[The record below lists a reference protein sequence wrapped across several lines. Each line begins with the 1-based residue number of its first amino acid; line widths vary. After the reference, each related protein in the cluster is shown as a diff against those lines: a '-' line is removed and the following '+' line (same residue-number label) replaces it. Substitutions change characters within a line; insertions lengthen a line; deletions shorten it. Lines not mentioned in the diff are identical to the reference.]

1 MMRLVVAGCV
11 AALSVAVVIGQAS
24 QTTPTSKAASSSVA
38 RAQAAPQVPL
48 PKSAAPAAAQGAT
61 TSPAQGAPSDSRG
74 ARALVDQYC
83 VTCHNARLKTAGLLL
98 DQLDLAN
105 LGEHAEI
112 GEKVVRKMRAGL
124 MPPTDARRPDA
135 ATMESLIRWMEGELD
150 RGAETHLPAPGLHR
164 LNRTEYS
171 NAIRDLL
178 ALEVDASK
186 FLPTDDSTHGFDNI
200 AGALTMSPALMEAY
214 LSAAGKISRL
224 AIGNV
229 DAATQWVWDVPADTA
244 QNHHIEGLPF
254 GTRGGIRIEHQFPA
268 DGEYAFNVKGVTGYF
283 QRVLGGITGEKLEIL
298 IDGERVHLFDWDK
311 EISNT
316 TGRGK
321 WTPRIPI
328 TAGHHV
334 VGVTFLATND
344 VPGTELNKPFQRTMN
359 TPGSIPGFIF
369 YPHVGQVTIEGP
381 HNATGAKDTASRQ
394 RIFVCRPATPREED
408 APASATASARSRRS
422 SPDVTASEDG
432 CARTIV
438 STLAKRAF
446 RRPSTAADLKVLLPF
461 YQAARSEGGSFDDGI
476 EAALQRVLADPEFI
490 YRGEREP
497 AALAAGRSYRLNDLE
512 LASRLSFFL
521 WSSIPD
527 DELIDVAAAG
537 KLKDP
542 AVLDRQ
548 VKRMLADPRSADLIT
563 NFTGQWLSV
572 RSLRTVEPVVNLFP
586 DFDDNLRNA
595 FQREVELFFESI
607 VREDRSVLDLL
618 DADYTFVNERLAKHY
633 GISNVYGAQFRRVTL
648 PPEFEMRRGL
658 LGKGALLTV
667 TSNPARTS
675 PVARGKWVQATL
687 LGVEPPQPPPG
698 VEVNIIRANDNT
710 GNTKQPTMR
719 QVLEQHRISPTCSAC
734 HKIFEPVGLALENFD
749 GVGAWR
755 THDEGVPVDTTGKLP
770 DGTPLDAGV
779 PALRGSL
786 LRYSDQFAR
795 VVAEKLLT
803 YALGRGVEHDDM
815 PIVRTI
821 VRGAEANKYRF
832 SSLVAGIVK
841 SEPFQMNMKPAAAP
855 VGQRAER

>member
-1 MMRLVVAGCV
+1 MSRP
-11 AALSVAVVIGQAS
+11 
-24 QTTPTSKAASSSVA
+24 QTAT
-38 RAQAAPQVPL
+38 QVPAAKL
-48 PKSAAPAAAQGAT
+48 AAPAATDDAVK
-61 TSPAQGAPSDSRG
+61 S
-74 ARALVDQYC
+74 RALVDQYC
-83 VTCHNARLKTAGLLL
+83 VTCHNARLKTAGLVLEKE
-98 DQLDLAN
+98 QLDFARLAD
-105 LGEHAEI
+105 HAELA
-112 GEKVVRKMRAGL
+112 EKVVRKVRAGL
-124 MPPTDARRPDA
+124 MPPTDARRPEPEA
-135 ATMESLIRWMEGELD
+135 MKSFIQWMESELD
-150 RGAETHLPAPGLHR
+150 RSAKTHLPAPGLHR

-224 AIGNV
+224 AIGDV

-244 QNHHIEGLPF
+244 QNYHIEGLPF
-254 GTRGGIRIEHQFPA
+254 GTRGGLRFEHQFPA

-283 QRVLGGITGEKLEIL
+283 QRVLGGITGEKLEVL
-298 IDGERVHLFDWDK
+298 IDGERVYLFDWDK

-321 WTPRIPI
+321 WTPRIPV
-328 TAGHHV
+328 TAGLHV

-344 VPGTELNKPFQRTMN
+344 VPATELNKPFQRTMN

-381 HNATGAKDTASRQ
+381 HNAKGAHDTASRQ
-394 RIFVCRPATPREED
+394 RIFTCRPTAPREEE
-408 APASATASARSRRS
+408 A
-422 SPDVTASEDG
+422 

-446 RRPSTAADLKVLLPF
+446 RRPSNAADLKVLMPF
-461 YQAARSEGGSFDDGI
+461 YQEGRAEGGSFDEGI

-497 AALAAGRSYRLNDLE
+497 AALAVGRSYRLSDLE

-548 VKRMLADPRSADLIT
+548 VKRMLADPKSADLIA

-572 RSLRTVEPVVNLFP
+572 RSLKTVEPVVNLFP

-595 FQREVELFFESI
+595 FQREVEMFFDSI

-633 GISNVYGAQFRRVTL
+633 GIPNIYGAQFRRVTL
-648 PPEFEMRRGL
+648 PPELDMRRGL

-698 VEVNIIRANDNT
+698 VEINITRANDNT

-719 QVLEQHRISPTCSAC
+719 QVLEQHRISPTCAAC

-749 GVGAWR
+749 AVGAWR
-755 THDEGVPVDTTGKLP
+755 TQEEGLPVDTRGKLP
-770 DGTPLDAGV
+770 DGTSLDNGV
-779 PALRGSL
+779 SALRGNL
-786 LRYSDQFAR
+786 VRYSDQFAR

-803 YALGRGVEHDDM
+803 YALGRGVEYDDM
-815 PIVRTI
+815 PTVRTI
-821 VRGAEANKYRF
+821 VRGAEANRYRF
-832 SSLVAGIVK
+832 SSLVTGIVK

-855 VGQRAER
+855 AGQRAER